1 MQQGTGVGTG
11 VQLLTVEQE
20 CQLLEANVKHSEGSK
35 LVLTTQLAASK
46 CAFLKSRLDRSEN
59 TNSETE
65 LNTISKGMGNRF
77 CNVQLCHS
85 SWS

>member
-11 VQLLTVEQE
+11 VQLLTLEQE
-20 CQLLEANVKHSEGSK
+20 CLLLEANVKHSEVQNLIYLLNALPPS
-35 LVLTTQLAASK
+35 
-46 CAFLKSRLDRSEN
+46 AFLERRLDRSEN
-59 TNSETE
+59 TYSESE

-85 SWS
+85 S